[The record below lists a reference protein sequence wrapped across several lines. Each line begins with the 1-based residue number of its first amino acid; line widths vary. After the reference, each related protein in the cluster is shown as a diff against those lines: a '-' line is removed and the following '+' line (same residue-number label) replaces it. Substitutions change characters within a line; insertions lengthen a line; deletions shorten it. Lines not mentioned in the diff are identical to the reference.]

1 MREYQI
7 SIPELMVL
15 RRISN
20 ELVCLDRPF
29 NIEVFDKQLTVPEG
43 FISNGNSTPKILWSI
58 IPPLA
63 GEYGEAG
70 IVHDYL
76 YSIASGDEYNRR
88 DSDMIHFS
96 IGRYRGAN
104 LIKARLIYRSLRI
117 FGESRWKKQ

>member
-1 MREYQI
+1 M
-7 SIPELMVL
+7 PE
-15 RRISN
+15 N
-20 ELVCLDRPF
+20 
-29 NIEVFDKQLTVPEG
+29 
-43 FISNGNSTPKILWSI
+43 FISNGNSTPRPLWSI

-76 YSIASGDEYNRR
+76 YSKAAGDEYNRR

-104 LIKARLIYRSLRI
+104 LIKAMLIYQVLRVFGRS
-117 FGESRWKKQ
+117 GWKQQ

>member
-1 MREYQI
+1 
-7 SIPELMVL
+7 MVL
-15 RRISN
+15 KRLSN
-20 ELVCLDRPF
+20 ELVSLYKPF
-29 NIEVFDKQLTVPEG
+29 RVEITGMPLVVPEG
-43 FISNGNSTPKILWSI
+43 FISNGNSTPRSLWSI

-76 YSIASGDEYNRR
+76 YSIDSGDMYNRQ
-88 DSDMIHFS
+88 DADMIHFS

-104 LIKARLIYRSLRI
+104 LIKARLIYRSLRM